1 LFDNTD
7 VVQDF
12 NKRLQHLKTDG
23 GKDSVTMKPMQG
35 LLGKRYSWDSRFDVD
50 TEDNNA
56 LMANRKNSLKQNTTR
71 LQNKNALI
79 EEEEHGYVQILIKKD
94 HLEELQSI
102 LTIHRNS
109 TDISQNE
116 ITSLCGILA
125 DCGILNNKEN

>member
-1 LFDNTD
+1 
-7 VVQDF
+7 
-12 NKRLQHLKTDG
+12 
-23 GKDSVTMKPMQG
+23 MC
-35 LLGKRYSWDSRFDVD
+35 LLSFVL
-50 TEDNNA
+50 TA

>member
-1 LFDNTD
+1 MLKNGPQITNLVTYVLTSIHRFNSRNVTNN
-7 VVQDF
+7 DF
-12 NKRLQHLKTDG
+12 HFIAQIT
-23 GKDSVTMKPMQG
+23 
-35 LLGKRYSWDSRFDVD
+35 
-50 TEDNNA
+50 
-56 LMANRKNSLKQNTTR
+56 ANRKNSVKNIKKSN
-71 LQNKNALI
+71 NKNELI
-79 EEEEHGYVQILIKKD
+79 EEEDENGFVQVLIKKD

>member
-1 LFDNTD
+1 
-7 VVQDF
+7 
-12 NKRLQHLKTDG
+12 
-23 GKDSVTMKPMQG
+23 MQG